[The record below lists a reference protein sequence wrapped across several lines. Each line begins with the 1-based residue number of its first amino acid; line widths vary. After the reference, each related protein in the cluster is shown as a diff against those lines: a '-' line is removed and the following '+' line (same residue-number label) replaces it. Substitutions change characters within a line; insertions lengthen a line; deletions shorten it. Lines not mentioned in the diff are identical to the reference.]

1 MIKTKQN
8 LLKTILYR
16 SHYHDA
22 AYMKFQNDS
31 KFNIQGLTN
40 IGLLR
45 PTIPSEFYRCDCE
58 YGGGEVVWV
67 NNPETE
73 KTVPYVQ
80 CGCGFY
86 RITLEEIQRWEIVFS
101 ELLRK
106 IGEAMGFSPPFREVS
121 PDLVWQLGRH
131 KRRDFYYIR
140 CVDFDVH

>member
-1 MIKTKQN
+1 
-8 LLKTILYR
+8 
-16 SHYHDA
+16 
-22 AYMKFQNDS
+22 MKFQNDS

-45 PTIPSEFYRCDCE
+45 PATPSEFYRCDCE